1 MVARNEA
8 MNSNLLVAA
17 LASFLVTLYLA
28 AVITSNAY
36 WHWLKAK
43 NPSPYDVKKPASVWN
58 ALHEYWGSFLSSCS
72 NDEKMKMR
80 LRS

>member
-43 NPSPYDVKKPASVWN
+43 NPSPYDVKKPASVES
-58 ALHEYWGSFLSSCS
+58 AARVLGLVPQ
-72 NDEKMKMR
+72 R
-80 LRS
+80 LQQRRRGRR